1 MMDSSAAAE
10 RGRGRRLLVVL
21 AVLLGL
27 LVAVAIASTGDTP
40 IGGTGLRRPSDR
52 LYDTVVSL
60 FLVLIVLGIPLFVFL
75 LLMRRR
81 ALDELKRLETP
92 QARRTR
98 VIGSVVAGVILV
110 LLAVGIVTARDDD
123 NGIGLRPPGAQT
135 SASGREER
143 ADRYDPEFAVWP
155 VVIVSAAVGV
165 ALLAAYASH
174 RARRR
179 RLGTGEQPL
188 ALALADL
195 LEETLDDLR
204 AERDPRAAVIAA
216 YARLEQTLAAYGLPR
231 QAAEAPEEYLKRIFG
246 DLGVASR
253 PVERLTGLF
262 SRAKFSQHAVPASMK
277 DEAIEALESVRVEL
291 RAAEARAAAER
302 AAAVAVARERA
313 ATS

>member
-1 MMDSSAAAE
+1 MDSSAAAE
-10 RGRGRRLLVVL
+10 RGRSRRLLVVL

-40 IGGTGLRRPSDR
+40 IGGEGLRRPSDR

-60 FLVLIVLGIPLFVFL
+60 FLVLIVLGIPLFLVLLFL
-75 LLMRRR
+75 RRR
-81 ALDELKRLETP
+81 AIDELKRMETP

-98 VIGSVVAGVILV
+98 LIGSVAAGVILV

-123 NGIGLRPPGAQT
+123 GATGLTPPTGPAAANGQQQRP
-135 SASGREER
+135 
-143 ADRYDPEFAVWP
+143 DRYDPEFAVWP
-155 VVIVSAAVGV
+155 VVIVGAATAI
-165 ALLAAYASH
+165 ALLAAYSAH

-195 LEETLDDLR
+195 LDETLDDLR

-231 QAAEAPEEYLKRIFG
+231 RAAEAPEEYLTRIFG
-246 DLGVASR
+246 DLDVASR
-253 PVERLTGLF
+253 PAERLTALF
-262 SRAKFSQHAVPASMK
+262 SRAKFSQHDVPAAMK
-277 DEAIEALESVRVEL
+277 AEAIEALESVREEL
-291 RAAEARAAAER
+291 RAAEIRAAAER
-302 AAAVAVARERA
+302 AAAVALARERA